1 MAINNG
7 TQQYQKTTEH
17 SFIDLTQLQGSGEVG
32 RYKDDVVGVL
42 LGIEPRPGTYQ
53 VQDRKTGNIITRPNS
68 WTAHFQDGSMF
79 SWPTYLDE
87 QTGQV
92 MPWSRFDQ
100 SINLAACVQQ
110 GIAIHIW
117 RDERKFVHLEIA
129 EQQQAQVNL
138 NPMPIMQQ
146 QVAQPAQPMMPQQ
159 APWDMQQ

>member
-7 TQQYQKTTEH
+7 TQQYQTTRH
-17 SFIDLTQLQGSGEVG
+17 NFIDLAQLQGSGEG
-32 RYKDDVVGVL
+32 PQYKDEVVGVL
-42 LGIEPRPGTYQ
+42 LGIEPRDGFYQ
-53 VQDRKTGNIITRPNS
+53 ITDRKTGQVITRPNS
-68 WTAHFQDGSMF
+68 WTAHFADGSMF

-87 QTGQV
+87 ETNTV
-92 MPWSRFDQ
+92 RPWSRFDQ
-100 SINLAACVQQ
+100 SINLAACAQQ

-159 APWDMQQ
+159 APWDMQ